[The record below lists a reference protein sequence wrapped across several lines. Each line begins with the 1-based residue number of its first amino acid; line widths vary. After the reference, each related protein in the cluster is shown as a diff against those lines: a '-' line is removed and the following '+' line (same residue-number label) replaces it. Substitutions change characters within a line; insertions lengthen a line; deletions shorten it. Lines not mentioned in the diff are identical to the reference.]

1 MEHAKKMIL
10 IEPRVLESM
19 QQQQQQQQQQETRQ
33 DYDTTSRDLKE
44 TDQSMQAILESDGH
58 VQDKANAFQQALR
71 GFLNRFD
78 EYKNRPLGRVQLTPP
93 EQSTLDQDRQPS
105 FPPPPTQKTDAV
117 EEDVMIS
124 VPANL
129 KKRAARILQR
139 LKADPD
145 VRWNNRGEFEYR
157 GRLIK
162 NSNLTDLVNDVLK
175 KKRISVKDPRGWE
188 TFAQALQR
196 LNVPQDLIANNSRWS
211 YMRKQDELDES
222 LEEPSTPPPPPPPG
236 DEEGEESF
244 VTPPRETP
252 KSKSEKKRIRSTVVK
267 RLKRK
272 TPRPVNWTTLFEDS
286 IKD

>member
-19 QQQQQQQQQQETRQ
+19 QQQQQQQQQQQETRQ

-105 FPPPPTQKTDAV
+105 FPPPPPPTQKTDAV

-139 LKADPD
+139 LKADPE
-145 VRWNNRGEFEYR
+145 VRWNDRGEFEYR

-175 KKRISVKDPRGWE
+175 KKRNSVKDPRGWE

-211 YMRKQDELDES
+211 YMRKQDDLDES
-222 LEEPSTPPPPPPPG
+222 LEPSTPPP
-236 DEEGEESF
+236 DEESF

-252 KSKSEKKRIRSTVVK
+252 KSKSEKKEEVQ
-267 RLKRK
+267 
-272 TPRPVNWTTLFEDS
+272 
-286 IKD
+286 

>member
-19 QQQQQQQQQQETRQ
+19 QQQQQETRQ

-93 EQSTLDQDRQPS
+93 EQSTLDQDP
-105 FPPPPTQKTDAV
+105 PPPPTQKTDAV

-139 LKADPD
+139 LKADPE
-145 VRWNNRGEFEYR
+145 VRWNDRGEFEYR

-196 LNVPQDLIANNSRWS
+196 LNVPQDLIANNSRWR

-222 LEEPSTPPPPPPPG
+222 LEEPSTPPPPG
-236 DEEGEESF
+236 DEGEESF

-252 KSKSEKKRIRSTVVK
+252 KSKSEKK
-267 RLKRK
+267 
-272 TPRPVNWTTLFEDS
+272 E
-286 IKD
+286 

>member
-19 QQQQQQQQQQETRQ
+19 QQQQQQQQQTRQ

-44 TDQSMQAILESDGH
+44 TDQFMQAILDSSDGH
-58 VQDKANAFQQALR
+58 IQDKANAFQQALR

-93 EQSTLDQDRQPS
+93 EQSTLDQDRQP
-105 FPPPPTQKTDAV
+105 PPTQKTDAV

-139 LKADPD
+139 LKADPE
-145 VRWNNRGEFEYR
+145 VKWNDRGEFAYR

-175 KKRISVKDPRGWE
+175 KRNSVKDPRGWE

-196 LNVPQDLIANNSRWS
+196 LNVPQDLIGNNSRWS
-211 YMRKQDELDES
+211 YMRKQDDLNES
-222 LEEPSTPPPPPPPG
+222 LAPSTPPPY
-236 DEEGEESF
+236 EERF
-244 VTPPRETP
+244 VTPPKETP
-252 KSKSEKKRIRSTVVK
+252 RKKTKLSKSEKKEVQ
-267 RLKRK
+267 
-272 TPRPVNWTTLFEDS
+272 
-286 IKD
+286 

>member
-19 QQQQQQQQQQETRQ
+19 QQQQQQQQETRQ

-105 FPPPPTQKTDAV
+105 PPPPTQKTDAV

-139 LKADPD
+139 LKADPE
-145 VRWNNRGEFEYR
+145 VRWNDRGEFEYR

-175 KKRISVKDPRGWE
+175 KKRNSVKDPRGWE

-222 LEEPSTPPPPPPPG
+222 LEEPSTPSPG
-236 DEEGEESF
+236 DEEESF

-252 KSKSEKKRIRSTVVK
+252 KSKSEKKRRSTVVK
-267 RLKRK
+267 KGVLKRK
-272 TPRPVNWTTLFEDS
+272 APLSVNWTTLFKDS

>member
-19 QQQQQQQQQQETRQ
+19 QQQQQQTRQ

-44 TDQSMQAILESDGH
+44 TDQSMQAILDSSDGH
-58 VQDKANAFQQALR
+58 IQDKANAFQQALR

-105 FPPPPTQKTDAV
+105 PSSFPPPPLTQETDAV
-117 EEDVMIS
+117 EQDVMIS

-139 LKADPD
+139 LKADPE
-145 VRWNNRGEFEYR
+145 VKWNDRGEFEYR

-175 KKRISVKDPRGWE
+175 KRNSVKDPRGWE

-196 LNVPQDLIANNSRWS
+196 LNVPQDLIGNNSRWS
-211 YMRKQDELDES
+211 YMRKQDDLNES
-222 LEEPSTPPPPPPPG
+222 LAPSTPPPY
-236 DEEGEESF
+236 EESF
-244 VTPPRETP
+244 VTPPKETP
-252 KSKSEKKRIRSTVVK
+252 KSKSEKKRSTVK
-267 RLKRK
+267 RLRR
-272 TPRPVNWTTLFEDS
+272 TAPLPVNWKSLFPDS
-286 IKD
+286 SKKKKLFKNSS

>member
-19 QQQQQQQQQQETRQ
+19 QQQQQQQQQQQETRQ

-93 EQSTLDQDRQPS
+93 EQSTLDQDRQP
-105 FPPPPTQKTDAV
+105 PPTQKTDAV

-139 LKADPD
+139 LKADPE
-145 VRWNNRGEFEYR
+145 VRWNDRGEFEYR

-175 KKRISVKDPRGWE
+175 KKRNSVKDPRGWE

-211 YMRKQDELDES
+211 YMRKQDDLDES
-222 LEEPSTPPPPPPPG
+222 LEPSTPPP
-236 DEEGEESF
+236 DEESF
-244 VTPPRETP
+244 VTPPKETP
-252 KSKSEKKRIRSTVVK
+252 KSKSEKKRRSTVK
-267 RLKRK
+267 RVLRRK
-272 TPRPVNWTTLFEDS
+272 APLSVNWTTLFKDS